1 MPNASFNQPTV
12 KDDSPAFLLRGNRF
26 KPLAWETMSAEQ
38 QQMTRAVLEGQR
50 GNMQG
55 PYNVLLRSPELGQL
69 AQAFGAHTRFNS
81 SLPLALNELAILLIA
96 RDWTAQFVWWAHRR
110 IAEDAG
116 LPIDLV
122 QAISNQ
128 TPMPKNL
135 PDNVIAVFEFCK
147 ELMQTRKVSDS
158 AFAHVVK
165 HIGERGV
172 VDLMA
177 TMSYYTLVC
186 MSLNVDDYPLPDGV
200 EPELAPPRGSNLDA
214 NQQQ

>member
-38 QQMTRAVLEGQR
+38 QQMTCAVLGGQR
-50 GNMQG
+50 GNMQV
-55 PYNVLLRSPELGQL
+55 PTTSLLRSPELGQL

-81 SLPLALNELAILLIA
+81 SLPLQLNELAILLIA

-116 LPIDLV
+116 LPVALV

-128 TPMPKNL
+128 TTIPKNL
-135 PDNVIAVFEFCK
+135 PDDVIAVFEFCK
-147 ELMQTRKVSDS
+147 ELIKTRKVSDS

-165 HIGERGV
+165 HFGERGV

-200 EPELAPPRGSNLDA
+200 EPELDSHGGPHP
-214 NQQQ
+214 

>member
-38 QQMTRAVLEGQR
+38 QQMTRAVLGGQR

-81 SLPLALNELAILLIA
+81 SLPLQLNELAILLIA

-116 LPIDLV
+116 LPVALV

-128 TPMPKNL
+128 TTIPKNL
-135 PDNVIAVFEFCK
+135 PDDVIAVFEFCE
-147 ELMQTRKVSDS
+147 ELIKTRKVSDS

-165 HIGERGV
+165 HFGERGV

-200 EPELAPPRGSNLDA
+200 EPELAAHGGPHP
-214 NQQQ
+214 

>member
-1 MPNASFNQPTV
+1 MPNASFNQPPV

-26 KPLAWETMSAEQ
+26 KPLAWEAMSTEQ
-38 QQMTRAVLEGQR
+38 QQMTRAVLGGQR

-55 PYNVLLRSPELGQL
+55 PYNILLRSPELGQL

-116 LPIDLV
+116 LPVDLV

-135 PDNVIAVFEFCK
+135 PDDVIAVFEFCT
-147 ELMQTRKVSDS
+147 ELIQTRKVSDS
-158 AFAHVVK
+158 AFAHVAK
-165 HIGERGV
+165 HFGERGV
-172 VDLMA
+172 VDLMG
-177 TMSYYTLVC
+177 TLSYYTLVC

-200 EPELAPPRGSNLDA
+200 EPELTAPWGPHP
-214 NQQQ
+214 